1 MEEWKEYKLE
11 EICMK
16 ITDGSHSSPRAQEY
30 GYPMFSVKDMLEY
43 GFDYSKC
50 KYISKED
57 FLILKQNGC
66 VPQKGDVL
74 VAKDGSYLKQIFVC
88 KQTKEEGILS
98 SIAIFRPNEL
108 VDSYFLCYLLKSPQ
122 VYNYIANHCVS
133 GSALPRIVL
142 KDFKSVKLQI
152 PSKETQINIVSKLK
166 SLDDKIECNR
176 RINDNFAFSF
186 LLLSCFVLWLLK
198 LINDNLEQQAQ
209 ALFKSW
215 FVDFEPFMD
224 GEFVESEMGKTPKD
238 LSVKRVS
245 EIPHTIETG
254 RRPKGGVGEIS
265 SGVPSVGAEHVKGLG
280 NYDYSKTKYI
290 TEEYASSLKTG
301 KVNGYELLI
310 YKDGGKPGYFIPNY
324 SIFGEGY
331 PFEECFLNEHVF
343 KLDFG
348 DKGYNAFCYFYFW
361 TDYVMNYLNAQGGKA
376 AIPGINRQDIE
387 NIQIYA
393 PENELV
399 KRFGDIV
406 LPSIRQILFNCKESR
421 RLAQLRDTLLPRL
434 MSGELKVNEI
444 EMH

>member
-1 MEEWKEYKLE
+1 MEEWKEYKLSDVCGLVPGFAFKSKDFGTGAD
-11 EICMK
+11 IAIK
-16 ITDGSHSSPRAQEY
+16 I
-30 GYPMFSVKDMLEY
+30 KDIQPPYVETIDADHVDISNYDLNKL
-43 GFDYSKC
+43 SKFIVHRGEFLLAMTGATIGKIG
-50 KYISKED
+50 KYIDEKPAYVNQRVLKFKD
-57 FLILKQNGC
+57 VGLVYYPYLYYFLSTEVFQSYIFNHIDSQSAQPNISSNTIGKYAVRVPSLKTQ
-66 VPQKGDVL
+66 Q
-74 VAKDGSYLKQIFVC
+74 QIAA
-88 KQTKEEGILS
+88 ILS
-98 SIAIFRPNEL
+98 
-108 VDSYFLCYLLKSPQ
+108 
-122 VYNYIANHCVS
+122 
-133 GSALPRIVL
+133 
-142 KDFKSVKLQI
+142 
-152 PSKETQINIVSKLK
+152 
-166 SLDDKIECNR
+166 SLDDKIECNIR
-176 RINDNFAFSF
+176 
-186 LLLSCFVLWLLK
+186 
-198 LINDNLEQQAQ
+198 INDNLEQQAQ
-209 ALFKSW
+209 TLFKSW
-215 FVDFEPFMD
+215 FVDFEPYKDSGFEETEI
-224 GEFVESEMGKTPKD
+224 GRIPKD
-238 LSVKRVS
+238 LLVKRVS

-254 RRPKGGVGEIS
+254 RRPKGGVGEIT

-348 DKGYNAFCYFYFW
+348 NKGYNAFCYFYFW

>member
-1 MEEWKEYKLE
+1 MEEWKEYKLS
-11 EICMK
+11 EIATMK
-16 ITDGSHSSPRAQEY
+16 NGKKRPQGFGVFPVY
-30 GYPMFSVKDMLEY
+30 GGNGIMDNADSFNSERTIIVGRVGAY
-43 GFDYSKC
+43 C
-50 KYISKED
+50 
-57 FLILKQNGC
+57 GC
-66 VPQKGDVL
+66 VYKCDGKCWVSDNAIAVY
-74 VAKDGSYLKQIFVC
+74 AKD
-88 KQTKEEGILS
+88 
-98 SIAIFRPNEL
+98 L
-108 VDSYFLCYLLKSPQ
+108 VDFYFLYYLMTTLDFHHHHIGGAQPLMTQDIIGDFTIK
-122 VYNYIANHCVS
+122 
-133 GSALPRIVL
+133 LPSL
-142 KDFKSVKLQI
+142 SVQ
-152 PSKETQINIVSKLK
+152 KEIVSILK

-176 RINDNFAFSF
+176 RINDN
-186 LLLSCFVLWLLK
+186 
-198 LINDNLEQQAQ
+198 LEHQART
-209 ALFKSW
+209 LFKSW
-215 FVDFEPFMD
+215 FIDFEPYKDIDFEETEI
-224 GEFVESEMGKTPKD
+224 GRIPKS
-238 LSVKRVS
+238 LLVKRVS

-290 TEEYASSLKTG
+290 SEEYAASLKTG

-348 DKGYNAFCYFYFW
+348 NKGYNAFCYFYFW

-387 NIQIYA
+387 NIQIFA

-421 RLAQLRDTLLPRL
+421 RLSQLRDALLPRL

-444 EMH
+444 EMP

>member
-1 MEEWKEYKLE
+1 MELYKKHISDLGRIVTGKTPRTSISENYGGHIPFLTPSDDLSGKYAYKTSKTLSELGLKEVKNCLLPPNS
-11 EICMK
+11 ICVSCIGSDLGK
-16 ITDGSHSSPRAQEY
+16 VIITNKPTVTNQQ
-30 GYPMFSVKDMLEY
+30 F
-43 GFDYSKC
+43 
-50 KYISKED
+50 
-57 FLILKQNGC
+57 N
-66 VPQKGDVL
+66 
-74 VAKDGSYLKQIFVC
+74 
-88 KQTKEEGILS
+88 
-98 SIAIFRPNEL
+98 SIIPNEENNADFVYYL
-108 VDSYFLCYLLKSPQ
+108 MSVVGKHLNFLSKTSTAVPIINKS
-122 VYNYIANHCVS
+122 S
-133 GSALPRIVL
+133 FS
-142 KDFKSVKLQI
+142 DFEIEI
-152 PSKETQINIVSKLK
+152 P
-166 SLDDKIECNR
+166 SLDDQIRIATVLSSLDEKIECNR
-176 RINDNFAFSF
+176 QINDNFTLSF
-186 LLLSCFVLWLLK
+186 LLLTCFVLWLLK
-198 LINDNLEQQAQ
+198 LRNDNLEQQAQ

-215 FVDFEPFMD
+215 FVDFEPYKDSGFEETEI
-224 GEFVESEMGKTPKD
+224 GRIPKD
-238 LSVKRVS
+238 LLVKRVS

-254 RRPKGGVGEIS
+254 RRPKGGVGEIT

-290 TEEYASSLKTG
+290 TEEYAASLKTG

-343 KLDFG
+343 KLEFG

-387 NIQIYA
+387 NIQIFA

-421 RLAQLRDTLLPRL
+421 RLSQLRDALLPRL

-444 EMH
+444 EMP

>member
-1 MEEWKEYKLE
+1 MEEAWKEFKL
-11 EICMK
+11 
-16 ITDGSHSSPRAQEY
+16 
-30 GYPMFSVKDMLEY
+30 
-43 GFDYSKC
+43 
-50 KYISKED
+50 
-57 FLILKQNGC
+57 
-66 VPQKGDVL
+66 GDVCSRL
-74 VAKDGSYLKQIFVC
+74 RSGKGIKAESVLDVGLFPVIGGNGIRGYTNVSNFKGECAIIGRQGAYCGNVRFYEGEAYMTEHAVVVVGNELADTRYLACLLSLMHLGNLSAQSAQPGLSV
-88 KQTKEEGILS
+88 QTLSKLLIHLPSIEYQRRVS
-98 SIAIFRPNEL
+98 SII
-108 VDSYFLCYLLKSPQ
+108 
-122 VYNYIANHCVS
+122 
-133 GSALPRIVL
+133 
-142 KDFKSVKLQI
+142 
-152 PSKETQINIVSKLK
+152 K
-166 SLDDKIECNR
+166 SLDDKIEVNR

-186 LLLSCFVLWLLK
+186 LLLTCFVLWLLK
-198 LINDNLEQQAQ
+198 LINDNLEQQSQ

-265 SGVPSVGAEHVKGLG
+265 FGVPSVGAEHVKGLG

-290 TEEYASSLKTG
+290 TEEYAASLKTG

-387 NIQIYA
+387 NIQIFA

-421 RLAQLRDTLLPRL
+421 RLSQLRDALLPRL

-444 EMH
+444 EMP

>member
-1 MEEWKEYKLE
+1 MEEWKEYKLGNLCSISSSKRIFADE
-11 EICMK
+11 YQLSGIPFYRGKEIIEK
-16 ITDGSHSSPRAQEY
+16 QKGEPITNELYISEDRYNEIKDKY
-30 GYPMFSVKDMLEY
+30 GTPQRGDMLLTSVGTLGIPYIVKDEKFYFKDGNLTWFYNFRGINNVYLYYWFLSPTAQYLINAKAIGSTQKALTIETLKK
-43 GFDYSKC
+43 FDL
-50 KYISKED
+50 IIPPID
-57 FLILKQNGC
+57 VQNQIVAILK
-66 VPQKGDVL
+66 
-74 VAKDGSYLKQIFVC
+74 SF
-88 KQTKEEGILS
+88 
-98 SIAIFRPNEL
+98 
-108 VDSYFLCYLLKSPQ
+108 
-122 VYNYIANHCVS
+122 
-133 GSALPRIVL
+133 
-142 KDFKSVKLQI
+142 
-152 PSKETQINIVSKLK
+152 
-166 SLDDKIECNR
+166 DDKIECNR
-176 RINDNFAFSF
+176 RINDN
-186 LLLSCFVLWLLK
+186 
-198 LINDNLEQQAQ
+198 LEQQSQ

-215 FVDFEPFMD
+215 FVDFEPFKD
-224 GEFVESEMGKTPKD
+224 GEFVESEMGRIPKN
-238 LSVKRVS
+238 LLVKRVS

-254 RRPKGGVGEIS
+254 RRPKGGVGEIT

-290 TEEYASSLKTG
+290 TEEYAASLKTG

-387 NIQIYA
+387 NIQIFA

-421 RLAQLRDTLLPRL
+421 RLSQLRDALLPRL

-444 EMH
+444 EMP

>member
-1 MEEWKEYKLE
+1 MEEWKLTKIGSICKKVCSGGTPKSTVKEYYGGGIPWLNTKEVHFNRIYSTESTITYNGLNNSAAKWIE
-11 EICMK
+11 ANAVIIAMYGATAAKCAIGMIPMTTNQACCNLMIDEKKADYRFVYYGIANSYSILASLANGGAQQNLNAQVIKDFEILLPSLV
-16 ITDGSHSSPRAQEY
+16 I
-30 GYPMFSVKDMLEY
+30 
-43 GFDYSKC
+43 
-50 KYISKED
+50 
-57 FLILKQNGC
+57 
-66 VPQKGDVL
+66 QKRIADVL
-74 VAKDGSYLKQIFVC
+74 S
-88 KQTKEEGILS
+88 T
-98 SIAIFRPNEL
+98 
-108 VDSYFLCYLLKSPQ
+108 
-122 VYNYIANHCVS
+122 
-133 GSALPRIVL
+133 
-142 KDFKSVKLQI
+142 
-152 PSKETQINIVSKLK
+152 
-166 SLDDKIECNR
+166 LDDKIECNR
-176 RINDNFAFSF
+176 RINDN
-186 LLLSCFVLWLLK
+186 
-198 LINDNLEQQAQ
+198 LEQQAQ
-209 ALFKSW
+209 TLFKSW
-215 FVDFEPFMD
+215 FVDFEPYKDSGFEETEI
-224 GEFVESEMGKTPKD
+224 GRIPKD
-238 LSVKRVS
+238 LLVKRVS

-254 RRPKGGVGEIS
+254 RRPKGGVGEIT

-290 TEEYASSLKTG
+290 TEEYAASLKTG

-421 RLAQLRDTLLPRL
+421 RLSQLRDALLPRL
-434 MSGELKVNEI
+434 MSGELKVSDI
-444 EMH
+444 DKK